1 MQTITSIDDAVAL
14 VGQELGVSGWKAIDQ
29 QRIDDFADVTEDR
42 QWIHTDIERAKAES
56 QYRSTIAHGYLTLSL
71 IPAMSKVNYRIIGR
85 MTINYGLN
93 KVRFLDAV
101 LPGSRIRVRSELL
114 DTEKVSEDTANLFLR
129 HTVEIDGHAK
139 PAAVVEAISRCIF

>member
-14 VGQELGVSGWKAIDQ
+14 VGQELGVSGWKEIDQ
-29 QRIDDFADVTEDR
+29 QRINDFADVTEDR
-42 QWIHTDIERAKAES
+42 QWIHTDVERAKAES

-71 IPAMSKVNYRIIGR
+71 IPAMSKDNYRIIGR

-101 LPGSRIRVRSELL
+101 QGL
-114 DTEKVSEDTANLFLR
+114 
-129 HTVEIDGHAK
+129 
-139 PAAVVEAISRCIF
+139 

>member
-129 HTVEIDGHAK
+129 HMVEIDGHAK